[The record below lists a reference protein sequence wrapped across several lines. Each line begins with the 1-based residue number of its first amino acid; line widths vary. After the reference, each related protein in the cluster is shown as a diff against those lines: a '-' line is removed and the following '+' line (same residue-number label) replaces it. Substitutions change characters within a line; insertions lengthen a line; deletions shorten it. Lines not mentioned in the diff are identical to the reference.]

1 MSRILALSYRI
12 FRQFARDRRTLVLM
26 FLVPVL
32 IMSLFTWLLRAKPE
46 PFRAAIVVPEK
57 SGEMVGD
64 LLRELLIKNG
74 RVIIVPGFSEK
85 GIDAALKDGRIQAAI
100 VLKDADFE
108 QMQAGKRARLEVAL
122 EGSEPMSSR
131 DFLSQLQQ
139 VQKPLLD
146 TLRGLVALSD
156 ENVQLIA
163 PPEIELRFLY
173 GGPDFGEADYFAP
186 PTICFMAFFFVFI
199 VTGVSFLRERSQG
212 TMERL
217 LASPLS
223 QFEIIVGY
231 LFGFLPFALA
241 QTGVILFFVFYILN
255 IHYLGHLASVL
266 AVEFLVVLIASN
278 MGIFFSSFAKN
289 ELQMIQ
295 FIPLMVLPQ
304 VLLSGMLWSVES
316 MPKALQYLAYILP
329 LTYANLALRNLM
341 IKGFSFAQILPE
353 VGALLVFALLM
364 AAAGILTIRKFGAL
378 D

>member
-12 FRQFARDRRTLVLM
+12 FLQFARDRRTLLLI

-100 VLKDADFE
+100 VIKDADFE

-163 PPEIELRFLY
+163 PPEMELRFLY

-186 PTICFMAFFFVFI
+186 PVICFVAFFFVFI
-199 VTGVSFLRERSQG
+199 ITGVSFLRERSQG

-231 LFGFLPFALA
+231 LFGFLLFALA
-241 QTGVILFFVFYILN
+241 QTGVILFFVFYLLK

-289 ELQMIQ
+289 EFQVAQ
-295 FIPLMVLPQ
+295 FVPLVVLPQ
-304 VLLSGMLWSVES
+304 VFLSGILWSVES

-353 VGALLVFALLM
+353 LGALLVFALLM
-364 AAAGILTIRKFGAL
+364 TAAGILTIRKFGAL

>member
-64 LLRELLIKNG
+64 LLRELLTKNG